1 MPKGANLGAHLG
13 QQCLVAYLGEYLGRI
28 SALELLH
35 ETVAPLLS
43 SRLAEAAR
51 VLRRDLLNNS
61 AQVAAM
67 SSPYYFI

>member
-1 MPKGANLGAHLG
+1 MPKGADLGAHPG
-13 QQCLVAYLGEYLGRI
+13 SACLVAHLGEYLGRI

-61 AQVAAM
+61 AQVDPM
-67 SSPYYFI
+67 STPYYFI